1 MWVLIIIAIILIQLF
16 LSRQVK
22 FPVLGFI
29 LPIIYL
35 IYSVYMMV
43 TTATSLGMGLLLL
56 IGGEAVLL
64 DIQYHEFTKKKRQPA
79 TKNKQP

>member
-1 MWVLIIIAIILIQLF
+1 MWILVIIVIILLQLL
-16 LSRQVK
+16 LSRQIK

-35 IYSVYMMV
+35 GYAIYMMV
-43 TTATSLGMGLLLL
+43 TTDTSLWMGLLLL

-64 DIQYHEFTKKKRQPA
+64 DIQYNAFTKQKA
-79 TKNKQP
+79 THSEK